1 MALTRWPV
9 FTRITLRTSK
19 SAKRKSLKPRASSQ
33 NRLPKSRVTP
43 PTPPTQTPASNKQ
56 VKSRAHSS
64 VGQSRRLIIA
74 WSQVQVLLGPPF
86 FPCRCFDRG
95 PVECPH
101 NPARAQGGVQPHWL
115 SGTDNDYAAKLKQA
129 ARPAALWRTLKGD
142 RFTPTRLN
150 QPLPAFGCEPKK
162 AATAAQ
168 ETRPW
173 RWCPNCLKT
182 LKSAGGESGG
192 SESWNWS

>member
-74 WSQVQVLLGPPF
+74 WSQVQVLLGPPTF
-86 FPCRCFDRG
+86 LKLAFRYSFGTVAMHEPCSGVTDGYNYEDPLTHLEGRYPQVWMADHHKNLSHQTRRRRLGTPHRRRNGARRLYPTGKLRTPDRCSSAEALPCG
-95 PVECPH
+95 
-101 NPARAQGGVQPHWL
+101 NL
-115 SGTDNDYAAKLKQA
+115 TNQA
-129 ARPAALWRTLKGD
+129 SHLCRK
-142 RFTPTRLN
+142 
-150 QPLPAFGCEPKK
+150 
-162 AATAAQ
+162 
-168 ETRPW
+168 
-173 RWCPNCLKT
+173 
-182 LKSAGGESGG
+182 
-192 SESWNWS
+192 